1 MQNIVFTDTLYGVTK
16 NDQCYE
22 WTVSVEQSTDT
33 NRKGQAIGLIHL
45 TRGLIDGKKATTTT
59 TIKNGK
65 NIGKVN
71 ETTPI
76 EQAISE
82 AESKRNKKLDD
93 GYDYTIEASR
103 AKYEDQL
110 KPMLAQSYDKHFK
123 KIEFPCFV
131 QPKLDGIRCLG
142 RKKNGKVSLY
152 SRQGK
157 PLDLIPHI
165 EQALDAMLEEGQ
177 CTDGEIY
184 VHGWEFQRIVS
195 AVKKTSEDTPL
206 LEYHIYDLP
215 DQINKDTPFTQRFN
229 EDQRRVIEWAQRCL
243 VPVETVYVKTSE
255 ELMEY
260 EEKAVSENYEGVMAR
275 NADSLYLFGHRSY
288 DLQKVKRFEDAEY
301 EIIGVTDGISIEEG
315 CAIFTCVTEDGL
327 EFSVRPIG
335 THDERKEMYNNKD
348 EFLGKK
354 LTVKFQ
360 GKSNDNVPR
369 FPVGLHVREE
379 WDMGGSL

>member
-16 NDQCYE
+16 TDKCYE
-22 WTVSVEQSTDT
+22 WTVTVEQSTET
-33 NRKGQAIGLIHL
+33 NRKGQPMGLIHL
-45 TRGLIDGKKATTTT
+45 TRGLVDGKKATTTT

-71 ETTPI
+71 ETTPV
-76 EQAISE
+76 EQAISQ

-123 KIEFPCFV
+123 KIQYPCFV

-142 RKKNGKVSLY
+142 RKRNGVVSLF

-157 PLDLIPHI
+157 PLDLIPHVA
-165 EQALDAMLEEGQ
+165 EALDAILEEGQ

-215 DQINKDTPFTQRFN
+215 DQLNKDTPFTHRFSEEQRS
-229 EDQRRVIEWAQRCL
+229 VIEWAQRCL
-243 VPVETVYVKTSE
+243 VPVETVYVSSTE

-301 EIIGVTDGISIEEG
+301 KIVGVTDGISIEEG

-327 EFSVRPIG
+327 EFSVRPTG
-335 THDERKEMYNNKD
+335 THEERKEMFNRKE
-348 EFLGKK
+348 EFLGKL

-360 GKSNDNVPR
+360 GKSTDNVPR

-379 WDMGGSL
+379 WDLGGAL